1 MKYRTIARTDLNV
14 SKICLGTMNWGT
26 FNTEAEAHEQLDY
39 ALSHGVNFI
48 DTAEMYPV
56 PPDPKLQG
64 TTETWIGNWIEK
76 RGKRDDFY
84 LASKV
89 SGRGR
94 EMGTRPGPSKLSR
107 EQILTAIDGTLARLK
122 TDYLD
127 LYQVHF
133 PDRATNCFGK
143 RGFEM
148 IEDVADVVSIEE
160 TLGTLDELVRVGKVR
175 YIGVSNETPWGVSEY
190 LRLAH
195 EKGWARIIT
204 TQNQYSLLNRT
215 YEVGLSEFALRAGV
229 ELLAYSPLSKSVLSG
244 KYIGGVIPPDSRF
257 AYSMRDFD
265 RYNPE
270 HAQPAIEAYCKLA
283 KDNDM
288 TPASLALAFVNSRP
302 FLAANIIGAKTMQQL
317 DEDISS
323 IEIQLSEDILT
334 AITQIYKTMPDPH
347 A

>member
-1 MKYRTIARTDLNV
+1 MEYRTIANTNLKV

-26 FNTEAEAHEQLDY
+26 FNTEPQAHEQLDY
-39 ALSHGVNFI
+39 ALSRGVNFI

-56 PPDPKLQG
+56 PPDSKLQG
-64 TTETWIGNWIEK
+64 TTENWIGNWIEK
-76 RGKRDDFY
+76 RAKRDDFY

-89 SGRGR
+89 TGRGR

-133 PDRATNCFGK
+133 PDRAANCFGR
-143 RGFEM
+143 RGFE
-148 IEDVADVVSIEE
+148 IVADAADVVSIEE
-160 TLGTLDELVRVGKVR
+160 TLGTLNELVVAGKVR
-175 YIGVSNETPWGVSEY
+175 HIGVSNETPWGVAEY
-190 LRLAH
+190 LRLAR
-195 EKGWARIIT
+195 EKGWARIVTI
-204 TQNQYSLLNRT
+204 QNQYSLLNRT
-215 YEVGLSEFALRAGV
+215 YEIGLSEFALREGV

-244 KYIGGVIPPDSRF
+244 KYLGGVIPPDSRF

-270 HAQPAIEAYCKLA
+270 HAQPAIEAYCNLA
-283 KDNDM
+283 KESGM
-288 TPASLALAFVNSRP
+288 TPATLALAFINSRP
-302 FLAANIIGAKTMQQL
+302 FLAANIIGAKTMAQL

-323 IEIQLSEDILT
+323 IDVTLSDDILT
-334 AITQIYKTMPDPH
+334 EIANIYRAMPDPH
-347 A
+347 C

>member
-1 MKYRTIARTDLNV
+1 MEYRTITNTDLKV

-26 FNTEAEAHEQLDY
+26 FNTEVEAHEQLDY
-39 ALSHGVNFI
+39 ALSRGVNFI

-56 PPDPKLQG
+56 PPEPRLQG
-64 TTETWIGNWIEK
+64 TTETWIGNWIGK

-107 EQILTAIDGTLARLK
+107 EQILTAIDGSLTRLK

-133 PDRATNCFGK
+133 PDRATNIWGK
-143 RGFEM
+143 RGFEA
-148 IEDVADVVSIEE
+148 IEDAADVVLIEE
-160 TLGTLDELVRVGKVR
+160 TLDALNELVVAGKVR
-175 YIGVSNETPWGVSEY
+175 HIGVSNETPWGVSEY
-190 LRLAH
+190 VRLAR
-195 EKGWARIIT
+195 EKGWARIVTI
-204 TQNQYSLLNRT
+204 QNQYSLLNRT
-215 YEVGLSEFALRAGV
+215 YEVGLSEFALREGV

-265 RYNPE
+265 RYNPDN
-270 HAQPAIEAYCKLA
+270 AQPAIEAYCTLA
-283 KDNDM
+283 KEQGM
-288 TPASLALAFVNSRP
+288 TPATLALAFVNSRS
-302 FLAANIIGAKTMQQL
+302 FLAANIIGAKTMSQL
-317 DEDISS
+317 EEDINS
-323 IEIQLSEDILT
+323 IEVQLSNDVFE
-334 AITQIYKTMPDPH
+334 AVANIYKTMPDPH